1 MSCSFKI
8 WITLQRNIAPITV
21 ILNSVCGS
29 QLSRIVL
36 SQYFN
41 YLGSGSRRDVVS
53 MCSSLTFPSGIP
65 AESDVAGVV
74 CELRVPLHAVDV
86 GALVALD
93 SAAQAQ
99 FLPLLLA
106 PLASPAQTRCHQRF
120 LQLPG
125 SLYRPLV
132 RVLQQTVPLL
142 LRISTVADRHH
153 RVSAVQPQLLPV
165 GCLVRRHI
173 EHTTQPS

>member
-21 ILNSVCGS
+21 ILNSVGGS

-41 YLGSGSRRDVVS
+41 VLDSGSRRDVVS
-53 MCSSLTFPSGIP
+53 VCSSLTFPPGVP
-65 AESDVAGVV
+65 AESDVAGVI
-74 CELRVPLHAVDV
+74 CELRVPLHTVDI

-93 SAAQAQ
+93 STAQAQ

-106 PLASPAQTRCHQRF
+106 PLTPPAQSCRHQRF
-120 LQLPG
+120 LQLPR
-125 SLYRPLV
+125 SLHCPLV
-132 RVLQQTVPLL
+132 RVLQQTVSLL
-142 LRISTVADRHH
+142 LRICAVADRHH
-153 RVSAVQPQLLPV
+153 RISAV
-165 GCLVRRHI
+165 
-173 EHTTQPS
+173 